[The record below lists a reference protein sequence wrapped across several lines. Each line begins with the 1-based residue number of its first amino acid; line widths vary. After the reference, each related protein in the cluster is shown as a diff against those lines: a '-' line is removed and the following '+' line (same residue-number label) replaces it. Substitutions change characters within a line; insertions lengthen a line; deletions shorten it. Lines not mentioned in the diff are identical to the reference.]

1 MLSKDL
7 GQAKI
12 VAKHVIL
19 YVILYVILF
28 GAHYSLKQ
36 QDIYQGKP
44 G

>member
-1 MLSKDL
+1 MLPKDL

-12 VAKHVIL
+12 VAKH
-19 YVILYVILF
+19 VILYVILF